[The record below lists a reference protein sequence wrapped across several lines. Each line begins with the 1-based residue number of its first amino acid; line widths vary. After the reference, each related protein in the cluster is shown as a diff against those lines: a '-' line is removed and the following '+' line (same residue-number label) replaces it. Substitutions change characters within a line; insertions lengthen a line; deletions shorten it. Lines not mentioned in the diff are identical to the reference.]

1 MDLSREAAGRKRE
14 LGAARR
20 VAFPFPSAPPPSYAP
35 HSPRVLRYLI
45 RRLALIPLTF
55 VGITFVAFLFT
66 RFVPG
71 GPIERALAE
80 RQQAAQKRMG
90 MAGSAPAASGPASPE
105 ELDNL
110 KRRYGFDRPLV
121 EAYAIWLGVWP
132 GPAAWSVAR
141 LDKDGRA
148 AVEVADAGPEGKTRT
163 LTVVARGDTLAF
175 ETPADGW
182 RVEPAPLERDPN
194 PSPRVVVYRPAFSG
208 VLQLNLGDSAE
219 DGRPVWELIADK
231 IPVSAWFGGW
241 SLLLAYLVSLPLGVL
256 KALRH
261 GKPVDSASSGVLFVL
276 YAIPGFVLAVAL
288 QQWLCFRLGWFPHSG
303 FAPDFRHTA
312 LPLACE
318 TVGSFT
324 LLTLFVKNSL
334 LDNLS
339 ADHVRTARAKGLG
352 RARIVIVHAL
362 RNSLIPLAANFGHII
377 GFFLTGSFLIEVTF
391 DIDGMGLLS
400 YDALVH
406 RNFPVFL
413 GILTVS
419 SLLMLVGNVLSD
431 LCVALADPRIR
442 FDKSA

>member
-1 MDLSREAAGRKRE
+1 M
-14 LGAARR
+14 
-20 VAFPFPSAPPPSYAP
+20 
-35 HSPRVLRYLI
+35 LRYLI

-90 MAGSAPAASGPASPE
+90 MAGATASASGPASPE

-110 KRRYGFDRPLV
+110 RRRYGFDRPLL
-121 EAYAIWLGVWP
+121 EAYGVWLGVWP
-132 GPAAWSVAR
+132 GPAAWSIAR
-141 LDKDGRA
+141 LDQAGTA
-148 AVEVADAGPEGKTRT
+148 TVEVLDTESPVKGATRK
-163 LTVVARGDTLAF
+163 LTVGQNGVLAF
-175 ETPADGW
+175 SEPAIGW
-182 RVEPAPLERDPN
+182 RVEPAPLENDPN
-194 PSPRVVVYRPAFSG
+194 PAPRVVIYRPAFSG

-219 DGRPVWELIADK
+219 DGRAVWDLIVEK

-241 SLLLAYLVSLPLGVL
+241 SLLLAYAVSLPLGVV

-261 GKPVDSASSGVLFVL
+261 GRPVDSVSSGALFVL

-288 QQWLCFRLGWFPHSG
+288 QQWLCFRLGWLPHSG

>member
-1 MDLSREAAGRKRE
+1 M
-14 LGAARR
+14 
-20 VAFPFPSAPPPSYAP
+20 F
-35 HSPRVLRYLI
+35 RYIL

-71 GPIERALAE
+71 GPIERAMAE

-90 MAGSAPAASGPASPE
+90 MAGAIQSGTGPASPE
-105 ELDNL
+105 ELDSL
-110 KRRYGFDRPLV
+110 KRRYGFDRPLIQ
-121 EAYAIWLGVWP
+121 AYAIWLGAWP
-132 GPAAWSVAR
+132 GPATWSIAR
-141 LDKDGRA
+141 LDKNGQA
-148 AVEVADAGPEGKTRT
+148 KVEVLDPEFKDPQTIQVLKKSEQIS
-163 LTVVARGDTLAF
+163 LTTSLK
-175 ETPADGW
+175 GW
-182 RVEPAPLERDPN
+182 KVELAPLDHYPN
-194 PSPRVVVYRPAFSG
+194 PDIRVVVYRPNFSG
-208 VLQLNLGDSAE
+208 VLQFNLGESAV
-219 DGRPVWELIADK
+219 DGRSVWELIKSK

-241 SLLLAYLVSLPLGVL
+241 SLLLAYIVSLPLAVA

-261 GKPVDSASSGVLFVL
+261 GKLFDSVSSGTLFVL

-303 FAPDFRHTA
+303 FAPDFKHTFI
-312 LPLACE
+312 PLTCV
-318 TVGSFT
+318 TIGSFT
-324 LLTLFVKNSL
+324 MLTLFAKNSL

-339 ADHVRTARAKGLG
+339 ADHVRTARAKGLSK
-352 RARIVIVHAL
+352 ARIVIVHAL

-377 GFFLTGSFLIEVTF
+377 GFFLTGSFLIEYTF

-400 YDALVH
+400 FDALVH

-442 FDKSA
+442 FDKSN

>member
-1 MDLSREAAGRKRE
+1 M
-14 LGAARR
+14 
-20 VAFPFPSAPPPSYAP
+20 
-35 HSPRVLRYLI
+35 
-45 RRLALIPLTF
+45 
-55 VGITFVAFLFT
+55 
-66 RFVPG
+66 
-71 GPIERALAE
+71 
-80 RQQAAQKRMG
+80 
-90 MAGSAPAASGPASPE
+90 
-105 ELDNL
+105 
-110 KRRYGFDRPLV
+110 
-121 EAYAIWLGVWP
+121 
-132 GPAAWSVAR
+132 
-141 LDKDGRA
+141 
-148 AVEVADAGPEGKTRT
+148 
-163 LTVVARGDTLAF
+163 
-175 ETPADGW
+175 
-182 RVEPAPLERDPN
+182 
-194 PSPRVVVYRPAFSG
+194 
-208 VLQLNLGDSAE
+208 LQLNLGESAE
-219 DGRPVWELIADK
+219 DGRSVWELIAEK
-231 IPVSAWFGGW
+231 VPVSAWFGGW
-241 SLLLAYLVSLPLGVL
+241 SLLLAYLVSVPLGVV

-261 GKPVDSASSGVLFVL
+261 GQPVDSVSSGALFVL

-288 QQWLCFRLGWFPHSG
+288 QQWLCFRLGWLPHSG

-318 TVGSFT
+318 TIGSFT

-352 RARIVIVHAL
+352 RFRIITLHAL

-431 LCVALADPRIR
+431 LCVAAADPRIR

>member
-1 MDLSREAAGRKRE
+1 M
-14 LGAARR
+14 
-20 VAFPFPSAPPPSYAP
+20 F
-35 HSPRVLRYLI
+35 RYLL

-71 GPIERALAE
+71 GPIERAMAE

-90 MAGSAPAASGPASPE
+90 MAGAAPTASGPASPE
-105 ELDNL
+105 ELDSL

-121 EAYAIWLGVWP
+121 EAYAIWLGIWP
-132 GPAAWSVAR
+132 GPASWSIAR
-141 LDKDGRA
+141 LDKAGSA
-148 AVEVADAGPEGKTRT
+148 TVEVLDNGATKKGSTLK
-163 LTVVARGDTLAF
+163 LTVVQRDGALAF
-175 ETPADGW
+175 AEPTAGW
-182 RVEPAPLERDPN
+182 RVELAPLENDPN
-194 PSPRVVVYRPAFSG
+194 PATRVVVYRPAFSG

-219 DGRPVWELIADK
+219 DGRSVWELIVEK

-241 SLLLAYLVSLPLGVL
+241 SLLLAYAVSLPLGVI

-261 GKPVDSASSGVLFVL
+261 GKPVDSISSGALFVL

-288 QQWLCFRLGWFPHSG
+288 QQWLCFRLGWLPHSG
-303 FAPDFRHTA
+303 FARDFQHTA

-318 TVGSFT
+318 TIGSFT
-324 LLTLFVKNSL
+324 MLTLFVKNSL

-419 SLLMLVGNVLSD
+419 SLLMLIGNVLSD

>member
-1 MDLSREAAGRKRE
+1 MRGHALFPLPLRPAAVLR
-14 LGAARR
+14 
-20 VAFPFPSAPPPSYAP
+20 SS
-35 HSPRVLRYLI
+35 SPARVLRYLL

-71 GPIERALAE
+71 GPIERAMAE
-80 RQQAAQKRMG
+80 RQQAAQKRLG
-90 MAGSAPAASGPASPE
+90 MAGAAPSTAGPASPE
-105 ELDNL
+105 ELDSL
-110 KRRYGFDRPLV
+110 KRRYGFDRPLL

-132 GPAAWSVAR
+132 GPAAWSIAR
-141 LDKDGRA
+141 LDKTGTA
-148 AVEVADAGPEGKTRT
+148 TVEVLDIDAPTKGATRK
-163 LTVVARGDTLAF
+163 LTVTQDKVLAF
-175 ETPADGW
+175 SEPTLGW
-182 RVEPAPLERDPN
+182 RVELAPLDKDPN
-194 PSPRVVVYRPAFSG
+194 PATRVVVYRPAFSG
-208 VLQLNLGDSAE
+208 VLQLNLGDSAI
-219 DGRPVWELIADK
+219 DGRPVWQLITDK

-241 SLLLAYLVSLPLGVL
+241 SLLLAYLVSLPLGVV

-261 GKPVDSASSGVLFVL
+261 GRPVDSLSSGVLFVL

-288 QQWLCFRLGWFPHSG
+288 QQWLCFRLGWLPHSG
-303 FAPDFRHTA
+303 FSADFRHTV
-312 LPLACE
+312 LPLSCM
-318 TVGSFT
+318 TIGSFT

-352 RARIVIVHAL
+352 RARIVVVHAL

>member
-1 MDLSREAAGRKRE
+1 M
-14 LGAARR
+14 
-20 VAFPFPSAPPPSYAP
+20 
-35 HSPRVLRYLI
+35 LRYLL

-71 GPIERALAE
+71 GPIERAMAE

-90 MAGSAPAASGPASPE
+90 MAGAAPAATGPASPE

-110 KRRYGFDRPLV
+110 RRRYGFDRPLL
-121 EAYAIWLGVWP
+121 EAYAIWLGAWP
-132 GPAAWSVAR
+132 GPATWSIAR
-141 LDKDGRA
+141 LDQEGRA
-148 AVEVADAGPEGKTRT
+148 TVEVAEPAGGTTK
-163 LTVVARGDTLAF
+163 LGVVMRAGAPVLAEPARGWKAEL
-175 ETPADGW
+175 
-182 RVEPAPLERDPN
+182 APLENDPN
-194 PSPRVVVYRPAFSG
+194 PATRVVVYRPGFSG
-208 VLQLNLGDSAE
+208 VLQLNLGESSE
-219 DGRPVWELIADK
+219 DGRPVWELIAEK

-241 SLLLAYLVSLPLGVL
+241 SLLLAYLVSLPLGVV

-261 GKPVDSASSGVLFVL
+261 GKPVDSLSSGALFVL

-288 QQWLCFRLGWFPHSG
+288 QQWLCFRLGWLPHSG
-303 FAPDFRHTA
+303 FATDFRHTV

-318 TVGSFT
+318 TIGSFT

-352 RARIVIVHAL
+352 PVRIILLHAL
-362 RNSLIPLAANFGHII
+362 RNSLIPLAANIGHII

-413 GILTVS
+413 GILTIS
-419 SLLMLVGNVLSD
+419 SLLMLLGNVLSD

-442 FDKSA
+442 FDKTA

>member
-1 MDLSREAAGRKRE
+1 M
-14 LGAARR
+14 
-20 VAFPFPSAPPPSYAP
+20 F
-35 HSPRVLRYLI
+35 RYLI

-90 MAGSAPAASGPASPE
+90 MAGAAPAASGPASPE

-110 KRRYGFDRPLV
+110 KRRYGFDRPLL
-121 EAYAIWLGVWP
+121 EAYAIWLGAWP
-132 GPAAWSVAR
+132 GPSAWSIAR
-141 LDKDGRA
+141 LDQEGRA
-148 AVEVADAGPEGKTRT
+148 VMEVIDPSIPEKQATRR
-163 LTVVARGDTLAF
+163 LSVAMRGDRLEF
-175 ETPADGW
+175 ETPSEGW
-182 RVEPAPLERDPN
+182 KVELAPLERDPN
-194 PSPRVVVYRPAFSG
+194 PATRVVVYRPAFSG
-208 VLQLNLGDSAE
+208 VLQLNLGDSAA
-219 DGRPVWELIADK
+219 DGRPVWDLIK
-231 IPVSAWFGGW
+231 SKLPVSAWFGGW
-241 SLLLAYLVSLPLGVL
+241 SLLIAYLVSLPLGVI

-261 GKPVDSASSGVLFVL
+261 GKPVDSMSSGVLFVL

-288 QQWLCFRLGWFPHSG
+288 QQWLCFRLGWLPHSG
-303 FAPDFRHTA
+303 FEPNFRHTV

-318 TVGSFT
+318 TIGSFT

-419 SLLMLVGNVLSD
+419 SLLMLIGNVLSD

-442 FDKSA
+442 FDKST

>member
-1 MDLSREAAGRKRE
+1 M
-14 LGAARR
+14 
-20 VAFPFPSAPPPSYAP
+20 
-35 HSPRVLRYLI
+35 LRYLL
-45 RRLALIPLTF
+45 RRLALIPMTF

-71 GPIERALAE
+71 GPIERAMAE

-90 MAGSAPAASGPASPE
+90 MAGSAPTATGPASPE
-105 ELDNL
+105 EIDNL
-110 KRRYGFDRPLV
+110 RRRYGFDRPLL
-121 EAYAIWLGVWP
+121 EAYAIWLGAWP
-132 GPAAWSVAR
+132 GPATWSTAR
-141 LDKDGRA
+141 LDKQGRA
-148 AVEVADAGPEGKTRT
+148 TIEVPDGAGATRK
-163 LTVVARGDTLAF
+163 LSVASDPDGHLAF
-175 ETPADGW
+175 SDPAPDW
-182 RVEPAPLERDPN
+182 RVEPAPLENDPN
-194 PSPRVVVYRPAFSG
+194 PAARIVVYRPAFSG
-208 VLQLNLGDSAE
+208 VLQLNLGESAE
-219 DGRPVWELIADK
+219 DGRPVWELIAEK

-241 SLLLAYLVSLPLGVL
+241 SLLIAYVVSLPLGVA

-261 GKPVDSASSGVLFVL
+261 GKPVDSVSSGVLFVL

-288 QQWLCFRLGWFPHSG
+288 QQWLCFRLGWLPHSG

-312 LPLACE
+312 LPLLCE
-318 TVGSFT
+318 TIGSFT

-339 ADHVRTARAKGLG
+339 ADHVRTARAKGL
-352 RARIVIVHAL
+352 RPARIVVVHAL
-362 RNSLIPLAANFGHII
+362 RNSLIPLAANIGHII

-419 SLLMLVGNVLSD
+419 SLLMLLGNVLSD

>member
-1 MDLSREAAGRKRE
+1 MPR
-14 LGAARR
+14 AAR
-20 VAFPFPSAPPPSYAP
+20 VFPLPL
-35 HSPRVLRYLI
+35 SPAAVLRSELPRLFRYLI

-71 GPIERALAE
+71 GPIERAMAE
-80 RQQAAQKRMG
+80 RQQAAQKRLG
-90 MAGSAPAASGPASPE
+90 MAGAAPAATGPASPE

-121 EAYAIWLGVWP
+121 EAYAIWLGAWP
-132 GPAAWSVAR
+132 GPATWSVSR

-148 AVEVADAGPEGKTRT
+148 TVEVADATCPGGTRK
-163 LTVVARGDTLAF
+163 LSVVLRAGAPTFTEDT
-175 ETPADGW
+175 PGW
-182 RVEPAPLERDPN
+182 KVELAPLDSDPN
-194 PSPRVVVYRPAFSG
+194 PATRVVVYRPAFSG
-208 VLQLNLGDSAE
+208 VLQLNLGESAE
-219 DGRPVWELIADK
+219 DGRPVWELITEK

-241 SLLLAYLVSLPLGVL
+241 SLLLAYLVSLPLGVV

-261 GKPVDSASSGVLFVL
+261 GKPVDSVSSGALFVL

-288 QQWLCFRLGWFPHSG
+288 QQWLCFRLGWLPHSG

-318 TVGSFT
+318 TIGSFT

-352 RARIVIVHAL
+352 RVRIILLHAL
-362 RNSLIPLAANFGHII
+362 RNSLIPLAANIGHII

-400 YDALVH
+400 YDSLVH

-431 LCVALADPRIR
+431 LCVAAADPRIR